1 MEYDRLAVSVVVKTA
16 EGGIQTCDIPV
27 TDDFQQ
33 FRRDYETLTGRVRET
48 AREKNIPVVGLSALM
63 TTTAPA
69 KAETNRRVKEAALDC
84 QVVVGGAVIT
94 QDYADSIGAH
104 HYAPDAMD
112 TVHYAQTI
120 FGA

>member
-1 MEYDRLAVSVVVKTA
+1 M
-16 EGGIQTCDIPV
+16 
-27 TDDFQQ
+27 
-33 FRRDYETLTGRVRET
+33 ET
-48 AREKNIPVVGLSALM
+48 ARERKIPVIGLSALM

-69 KAETNRRVKEAALDC
+69 MAETIRQVKEANLDC

-94 QDYADSIGAH
+94 QDYADSIGAD

-112 TVHYAQTI
+112 AVHYAQTI